1 MMASLATQNC
11 QNWYRRTGKKLIEF
25 YDYERREG
33 TLEATLETRLT
44 AAGVQLRP
52 MTLAGLEKI
61 LGDTM
66 YIGSVIERQLAGFI
80 ENARSFR
87 MSTEQILQRLESATP
102 RVHHFGNLGLAVL
115 QRYERELASEG
126 RIDFSDMLHRAADIV
141 EKGESSLPKFHHVL
155 VDEFQDT
162 STAMA
167 RLVNALVRTNNAHLF
182 AVGDDCQA
190 IYAFAGV

>member
-11 QNWYRRTGKKLIEF
+11 QNWYRRTGKPLIEF

-33 TLEATLETRLT
+33 TLEALLETRLA

-61 LGDTM
+61 VGDTK
-66 YIGSVIERQLAGFI
+66 YIGSVIEKQLAEFI

-87 MSTEQILQRLESATP
+87 MSTEQILQRLNSATP

-115 QRYERELASEG
+115 HRYERELASEG

-141 EKGESSLPKFHHVL
+141 ERGASSLPKFSHVL
-155 VDEFQDT
+155 VYEFQDT

-167 RLVNALVRTNNAHLF
+167 LLLNALVGT
-182 AVGDDCQA
+182 
-190 IYAFAGV
+190 